1 MKLVGI
7 HLFLEY
13 LLSSYLVDLNPQ
25 VPRCHSLHGILPW
38 QLVLA
43 LHFLVV
49 VLTGVQV
56 LVSAVQPSESA
67 PHTHITLLPWI
78 SSPLRPPDH
87 TTELCA
93 TQWALVSY
101 LFHT

>member
-49 VLTGVQV
+49 VLTDIPPIITREFDHLV
-56 LVSAVQPSESA
+56 L
-67 PHTHITLLPWI
+67 
-78 SSPLRPPDH
+78 R
-87 TTELCA
+87 
-93 TQWALVSY
+93 
-101 LFHT
+101 LFGFGFFLFFSLER